1 MTAMSRTRSRTD
13 CAIAFAVTS
22 SIVKNTAAATI
33 VTMRPMLPIWFA
45 KPCRNALSVVVRV
58 SVEEFANSVSI
69 CADMAAA
76 RFGSSMRRMIQPT
89 SSRAAPR

>member
-33 VTMRPMLPIWFA
+33 VTIAPTLPIWLA

-58 SVEEFANSVSI
+58 SVEEFANNASI
-69 CADMAAA
+69 VLSRSPLRDSDRRCA
-76 RFGSSMRRMIQPT
+76 G
-89 SSRAAPR
+89 